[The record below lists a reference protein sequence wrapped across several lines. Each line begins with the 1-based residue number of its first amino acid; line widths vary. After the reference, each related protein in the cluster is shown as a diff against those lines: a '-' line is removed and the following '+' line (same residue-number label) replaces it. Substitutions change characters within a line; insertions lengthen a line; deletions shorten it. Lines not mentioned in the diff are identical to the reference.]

1 MAAPLPAIG
10 HLKSEP
16 MNAKAHPEGPLP
28 SLPIATRD
36 AEASK
41 EIMRTLRHFHLG
53 NPDAR
58 AKLDAVSADCLPAL
72 LDPYRDS
79 SRLRYEYPLFLH
91 TLSDVASELTSDA
104 LAQPLSA
111 YLLENVADNAR
122 MLRDNLP
129 WMERDLRDRLQGKEG
144 PVAAKPLFAE
154 SADALIERLSLKE
167 ESAAKL
173 REELDALLAA
183 VADDGQL
190 LGYER
195 YPAIHLLIHTIR
207 NVTAPRHAAFRD
219 EVEAKIRGLARLL
232 EVERSKSA
240 EALEPEQVKRSV
252 GFAGMRLNA
261 EALSKV
267 MDHSSGSVVMSA
279 ERKARIEKALK
290 TLRAF
295 ADEPVL
301 VRIFFKGKLADDSW
315 LTNVPGFEAVS
326 VRDPCAKSM
335 YVFDREAERLA
346 EVFAAVR
353 IAHLELNDL
362 YDATI
367 HEPWFANF
375 GWEAFS
381 QDELLLV
388 PAVIALE
395 GADRLAGEGMNSF
408 SRLLHSGRPVQIF
421 ARVQAHNNPGRGE
434 GEDPFHSFRTELG
447 YLGIAH
453 RQAFVAQ
460 TSAARH
466 DHLVRGY
473 LESLAATRTSLHL
486 INTGL
491 KTAGSDS
498 DLNAWLVAGAALEGR
513 VHPFFRVNPGLGDS
527 FAERMSFDG
536 NPQPDVD
543 WPVHPF
549 VYQDESGARVE
560 GEFPFTF
567 ADYCLLMENLRDH
580 YVLVPAECES
590 DDLVS
595 IGDYLSADGA
605 RGEAPSE
612 WVPFVWAVD
621 RYGTLHRA
629 VVSRTLVHACRD
641 RRNYWRT
648 LQEDAGVKN
657 RHVALALEAA
667 RGEIQAAADA
677 EIAAAKGEH
686 EAALQAARSEAAGEV
701 MGRLTEVLMGMDF
714 SSGAPRV
721 AAPAAAPA
729 PAAETPAAEEKAEEA
744 PAEVAEEVLSD
755 EPWIDTPL
763 CTSCNDCLP
772 VNPQVFV
779 YNDENQAY
787 LTNLEKV
794 TYEQLVEAAELCPS
808 KCIHPGQP
816 MNPNEPGLDELKL
829 RAAAFN

>member
-1 MAAPLPAIG
+1 
-10 HLKSEP
+10 
-16 MNAKAHPEGPLP
+16 MNAKAHTEGPLP

-58 AKLDAVSADCLPAL
+58 AKLDAVGADCLPAL

-91 TLSDVASELTSDA
+91 TLSDVDDELSPDA

-111 YLLENVADNAR
+111 YLAATAAENAR

-129 WMERDLRDRLQGKEG
+129 WIERDLRGRLQGVEG
-144 PVAAKPLFAE
+144 PVAAKPLLSE
-154 SADALIERLSLKE
+154 SADALVEHLSLAE
-167 ESAAKL
+167 ESSAKL
-173 REELDALLAA
+173 REELDGLLAS
-183 VADDGQL
+183 VSDDGQL

-219 EVEAKIRGLARLL
+219 EVEEKIRGLARLL
-232 EVERSKSA
+232 EVEHSKSA
-240 EALEPEQVKRSV
+240 EAREPEQVKRAV
-252 GFAGMRLNA
+252 GFAGARLNP

-267 MDHSSGSVVMSA
+267 MDHSSGSVAMSA
-279 ERKARIEKALK
+279 ERKARIEKALE
-290 TLRAF
+290 TLRAY
-295 ADEPVL
+295 ADESVL
-301 VRIFFKGKLADDSW
+301 VRVFYKGKLADDSW
-315 LTNVPGFEAVS
+315 LTSVPGFEPVS
-326 VRDPCAKSM
+326 VRDPCGKAM
-335 YVFDREAERLA
+335 GVFDREAERLA

-381 QDELLLV
+381 HDELLLV

-395 GADRLAGEGMNSF
+395 GADRLAGEGMASF
-408 SRLLHSGRPVQIF
+408 SRLLNSGRPVQIF
-421 ARVQAHNNPGRGE
+421 ARVQAHNNPGRAE
-434 GEDPFHSFRTELG
+434 GEDAFQSFRSELG
-447 YLGIAH
+447 YLAIAH
-453 RQAFVAQ
+453 RQAFVSQ

-466 DHLVRGY
+466 EHLVRGY
-473 LESLAATRTSLHL
+473 LDSLAATRTSLHL

-513 VHPFFRVNPGLGDS
+513 VHPFFRVNPGNGDS

-536 NPQPDVD
+536 NPQPEAD
-543 WPVHPF
+543 WPLHPF
-549 VYQDESGARVE
+549 VFQDESGARVE
-560 GEFPFTF
+560 SESPFTF
-567 ADYCLLMENLRDH
+567 ADYCLLMEGVRDH
-580 YVLVPAECES
+580 YALVPAECES
-590 DDLVS
+590 DDLVT
-595 IGDYLSADGA
+595 IGDFLAGGDES
-605 RGEAPSE
+605 GEQ
-612 WVPFVWAVD
+612 VPFVWAVD

-629 VVSRTLVHACRD
+629 VVSRTLVHACCD
-641 RRNYWRT
+641 RRNFWRT
-648 LQEDAGVKN
+648 LQESAGVKN
-657 RHVALALEAA
+657 RHVELALEAT

-677 EIAAAKGEH
+677 EIAAAQAEH
-686 EAALQAARSEAAGEV
+686 ETALASARSEAAGEV

-714 SSGAPRV
+714 TAGAPRP
-721 AAPAAAPA
+721 AAAAAPA
-729 PAAETPAAEEKAEEA
+729 PQAAPAAEEPAEEDVTSE
-744 PAEVAEEVLSD
+744 PEEESFS
-755 EPWIDTPL
+755 EEAWIDTPL

-772 VNPQVFV
+772 INPQVFV
-779 YNDENQAY
+779 YNEENQAY
-787 LTNLEKV
+787 ITNVEAA
-794 TYEQLVEAAELCPS
+794 TYEQLVEAAEICPS
-808 KCIHPGQP
+808 KCIYPGQP
-816 MNPNEPGLDELKL
+816 MNPNEPGLDELRL